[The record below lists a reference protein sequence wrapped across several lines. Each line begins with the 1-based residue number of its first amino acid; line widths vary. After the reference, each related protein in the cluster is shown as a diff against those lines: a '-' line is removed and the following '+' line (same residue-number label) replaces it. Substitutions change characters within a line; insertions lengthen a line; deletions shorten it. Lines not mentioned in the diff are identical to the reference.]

1 MRGRLS
7 PWTVGDRLEERELPP
22 VDRMALVRY
31 AGASGD
37 FNPIH
42 IVDEEAK
49 RTGLPGIIQHGMLT
63 MAQMGTLV
71 SPYLANGFV
80 EHFQTRFVGML
91 FLGERL
97 TIGGEVTAV
106 EAHAD
111 DQTIT
116 FDLHARTHEGRQ
128 IAKGTLRF
136 RWLGA

>member
-1 MRGRLS
+1 MSAGTA
-7 PWTVGDRLEERELPP
+7 PWTVGDSLEERRLPP

-42 IVDEEAK
+42 VVDEEAK

-63 MAQMGTLV
+63 MAQMGTLL
-71 SPYLANGFV
+71 SPFLAEGFI

-91 FLGERL
+91 FLDEQL
-97 TIGGEVTAV
+97 VIGGQVTAV
-106 EAHAD
+106 EGVESG
-111 DQTIT
+111 QSIS
-116 FDLHARTHEGRQ
+116 FDVFARTEEGRQ

-136 RWLGA
+136 RWLGS